1 MMKEI
6 KIRIVVKTC
15 SSSRDDTAYYED
27 LEFVYLT
34 INEDYLRNP
43 FSLDDHIHKITYGI
57 VGIISVDRFTGRLDK
72 NGKEIYERDILRY
85 KNQHLKRYSTIIW
98 YNGKAGFIQHLFI
111 RFKSPK
117 RKNVRVMT
125 YNLKKVEEMEIVGNT
140 YKDYK
145 LLKELKD
152 VKE

>member
-1 MMKEI
+1 MKEI

-15 SSSRDDTAYYED
+15 SSSKDDIAYYEE

-43 FSLDDHIHKITYGI
+43 FSLDEYIHEITHGI
-57 VGIISVDRFTGRLDK
+57 VEIISIDRFTGRLDK
-72 NGKEIYERDILRY
+72 NDKEIYERDILRF
-85 KNQHLKRYSTIIW
+85 KNDHLKKYSTIVW
-98 YNGKAGFIQHLFI
+98 YNGKAGFIQKLFI

-117 RKNVRVMT
+117 RDNVRTIV

-140 YKDYK
+140 YKDPE
-145 LLKELKD
+145 LLKD
-152 VKE
+152 VKK

>member
-1 MMKEI
+1 MKEI

-15 SSSRDDTAYYED
+15 SSSKDDTGYYED

-57 VGIISVDRFTGRLDK
+57 VEIISIDRFTGRLDK
-72 NGKEIYERDILRY
+72 NDKEIYERDILRF
-85 KNQHLKRYSTIIW
+85 KNDHLKKYSKIVW
-98 YNGKAGFIQHLFI
+98 YNGKAGFIQKLFI

-117 RKNVRVMT
+117 RDNVRTIV
-125 YNLKKVEEMEIVGNT
+125 YNLKKVEEMEIIGTT
-140 YKDYK
+140 YKDPE
-145 LLKELKD
+145 LLKD
-152 VKE
+152 VI